1 MTTTAL
7 DSSRAERA
15 AARTPRWWWALA
27 VFAALIVLYAL
38 AYVVVGPPM
47 YPPNLAASFRAR
59 PWGIYPHALF
69 GALALGTGAAQLHPG
84 LLVRRRA
91 LHRTLGTVYVASCA
105 VVGLAG
111 LYMAAYAAGGA
122 VPRAGFGLLAVLLLA
137 TTGAA
142 YRTARR
148 REIRAHR
155 AWMLRSFAL
164 IFAAVTLRI
173 ELPLLVAAFR
183 GEFTPAYQVVAW
195 LCWVPN
201 LAFAEWRVRRSRR
214 APALLRALGAA

>member
-1 MTTTAL
+1 MTSAASPITAH
-7 DSSRAERA
+7 
-15 AARTPRWWWALA
+15 RTPGWWWA
-27 VFAALIVLYAL
+27 VAALASLVVAYAV

-142 YRTARR
+142 YRAARR

-164 IFAAVTLRI
+164 IFAAVTLRV
-173 ELPLLVAAFR
+173 ELPLLIVAFR
-183 GEFTPAYQVVAW
+183 GDFTPAYQVVAW

-214 APALLRALGAA
+214 APALLRALGVA